1 MDRRQEILLA
11 AEKSFSLFGYKATTM
26 DQVAKIANVG
36 KGTIYTFFSNK
47 EELFHAIVRQMIE
60 EMRRVSDECS
70 IEGASFEVNAHAR
83 LMQLLKFRETHQL
96 YIKLIEEE
104 KELRTPMVSE
114 VLASI
119 EQEIIEFVRQKIE
132 RGIAKGEL
140 KPCNS
145 ELVAYLL
152 FKSYLALVIDWGKTH
167 DHQLTEEEIVQLLS
181 DTIFS
186 SLLV

>member
-1 MDRRQEILLA
+1 
-11 AEKSFSLFGYKATTM
+11 M

-36 KGTIYTFFSNK
+36 KGTIYTFFANK

-60 EMRRVSDECS
+60 EMRRASDAAAT
-70 IEGASFEVNAHAR
+70 EGASFEQNAHAR

-96 YIKLIEEE
+96 YVKLIEEE

-119 EQEIIEFVRQKIE
+119 EEEIIEYVRQKIE
-132 RGIAKGEL
+132 RGVAKGEL
-140 KPCNS
+140 KPCDS

-152 FKSYLALVIDWGKTH
+152 FKSYLALIVDWPRTH
-167 DHQLTEEEIVQLLS
+167 DRKLTEENIAQLLS